1 MCGYCCIGFIDFMLK
16 GKSFLHYT
24 NLFFP
29 SDYKNNDKIKLY
41 DKVKMKNYIALLNA
55 WVIPKD
61 TTKERKLE
69 KPVISY
75 ILGKALVISIIFST
89 HKNEDWKIFTE
100 KSIEISKKFLV

>member
-29 SDYKNNDKIKLY
+29 GDYKNNDKIKLY

-55 WVIPKD
+55 
-61 TTKERKLE
+61 
-69 KPVISY
+69 
-75 ILGKALVISIIFST
+75 
-89 HKNEDWKIFTE
+89 
-100 KSIEISKKFLV
+100 